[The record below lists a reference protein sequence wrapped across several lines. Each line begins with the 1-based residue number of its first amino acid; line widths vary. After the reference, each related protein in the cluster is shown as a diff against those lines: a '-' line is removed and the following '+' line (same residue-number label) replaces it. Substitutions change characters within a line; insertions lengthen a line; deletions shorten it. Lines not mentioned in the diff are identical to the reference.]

1 MNAIFSIFDNK
12 KKRELKFG
20 GKITKPT
27 KHKNQPN
34 NIVYLFVNAI
44 WGCMS
49 LLCKKMVHNIHVH
62 STYHLYEKQQHLGS
76 IHSDLR
82 DGVGYPEVSI
92 KCSLKSIWTIVTI
105 FLHACLWNPCLH
117 TQTRVHQSH
126 CNSYMFNCKA
136 CVVSLESFA
145 CVMNLCLCLK
155 VWEMVQAALRCH
167 SPLFRL

>member
-1 MNAIFSIFDNK
+1 MNAIFSIFDN

-34 NIVYLFVNAI
+34 NIVYLFVNGI

-92 KCSLKSIWTIVTI
+92 KCSLKSILNHSYI
-105 FLHACLWNPCLH
+105 FSTCL
-117 TQTRVHQSH
+117 S
-126 CNSYMFNCKA
+126 MK
-136 CVVSLESFA
+136 SLPAYTNKSSS
-145 CVMNLCLCLK
+145 V
-155 VWEMVQAALRCH
+155 
-167 SPLFRL
+167 PL

>member
-1 MNAIFSIFDNK
+1 MKWMLFFQFLITK
-12 KKRELKFG
+12 KKRV
-20 GKITKPT
+20 KIWRKN
-27 KHKNQPN
+27 NQPN
-34 NIVYLFVNAI
+34 NIVYLFVKGI

-126 CNSYMFNCKA
+126 CNSYMFNSKA